1 MDALMKGREDRNK
14 EKIESS
20 MFEKNA
26 EGDILGRSNRNGL
39 RIT

>member
-26 EGDILGRSNRNGL
+26 EGDIGRSNRNGL